1 KEIRSLLNLSARAS
15 LRHNASPKS
24 KRKPFAATGAKI
36 SHPGT
41 AIEITIN
48 RDFESYTEE
57 EQTLFLRAVATFLA
71 MTGDVRVISKRSG
84 SVKLTLEVNHD
95 QAARLLRAIR
105 AGVFAEFGAT
115 DARVIEQK
123 AVSHAVGAIEQAV
136 VSGSFEPKMPEEPKR
151 PAGP

>member
-1 KEIRSLLNLSARAS
+1 
-15 LRHNASPKS
+15 
-24 KRKPFAATGAKI
+24 
-36 SHPGT
+36 
-41 AIEITIN
+41 
-48 RDFESYTEE
+48 
-57 EQTLFLRAVATFLA
+57 FLA

-151 PAGP
+151 PAGPSSSGYPKTTPGRGSSSWGNASIRVKDFIINISLGSGLRAPVFSINAGETPHEAVQGRFRASMESPEL